1 MVLRSAN
8 DYSLLFG
15 RVNTLD
21 GVVVAVGQQ
30 DDRAYFKTD
39 GDPEKTKML
48 LQDYF
53 NLSHDLEALYATWSK
68 DPHFKRQAAQFP
80 GIRLLRQD
88 PVETLFAFICSQ
100 NNGIGRITKMVQHLK
115 KAYGKEIGTYKDIAL
130 YSFPHPC
137 RLAEDGVAEA
147 LSKAGFGYRA
157 KYIQGSGKMLREMG
171 VEELMAWRTLP
182 YEEVVENLLRFPG
195 IGPKVADCI
204 ALMSLD
210 KLESVPIDTHIWRV
224 ASQHYRLIPA
234 ASKSMTR
241 TVYREIGGRFRGI
254 FGPLAGW
261 AHLILFAAQKA

>member
-1 MVLRSAN
+1 VGGL
-8 DYSLLFG
+8 
-15 RVNTLD
+15 
-21 GVVVAVGQQ
+21 VVAVGLQG
-30 DDRAYFKTD
+30 DRVYFKTD
-39 GDPEKTKML
+39 ADADEARAL

-53 NLSHDLEALYATWSK
+53 NLSHDLEALYAAWSK

-100 NNGIGRITKMVQHLK
+100 NNGIGRITKMVQHLRR
-115 KAYGKEIGTYKDIAL
+115 AYGQEVGAYKGIVL
-130 YSFPHPC
+130 YSFPHPS
-137 RLAEDGVAEA
+137 RLAEDGVAEG
-147 LSKAGFGYRA
+147 LSEAGFGYRA
-157 KYIQGSGKMLREMG
+157 KYIQASGKMLCEMG
-171 VEELMAWRTLP
+171 VEELRAWRAAP
-182 YEEVVENLLRFPG
+182 YGEVVEGLLRFPG

-210 KLESVPIDTHIWRV
+210 KHESVPVDTHIWRV
-224 ASQHYRLIPA
+224 ACQHYKLIPNA
-234 ASKSMTR
+234 NKSMTR